1 MKGWRTA
8 LRIARR
14 DALRHRGRSI
24 LVLVMVALPVLA
36 VSAAAVVIKTSQLSG
51 AEGVDRRMGAA
62 AARVWTEGT
71 GPVLQAPDPQQGYTA
86 DGAEEQAEPLDA
98 AVVTGVLGPDTRL
111 LPIRQGWGGVRIGE
125 RVVDLDVTEVD
136 LADPMA
142 DGLFELTSGRL
153 PRTADEVVANQAL
166 LDKGVALGDELDLG
180 ARTAT
185 VVGVGRHVEREV
197 EAVAAVGGR
206 QRDVVGAGG
215 AHLDGER
222 DAPVAGVDGPAALAE
237 HVDPDLARDGV
248 LHLPEAHPSRRHEDP
263 VREVAVAAL
272 GLRAGGDPVDARDQG
287 GRPRADAAQGAEDA
301 VRQHLVLPPRRGAR
315 RGLLLAG
322 VEVGADV
329 LLDHEAVGV
338 GEPVE
343 VEVVRGVRHLV
354 VRRQPALPRHR
365 LLVGLDDEERLDV
378 EGQAGQDAERA
389 EADAG
394 EVVQEAFISAWRSLD
409 TFRGDSSIR
418 TWLFRLVHRRA
429 VDLQRHRRP
438 TPIDDELISRVIEA
452 SGDNPLQD
460 VLDAELLEALQ
471 RALDELP
478 WNQRAAW
485 LLREVEGLGY
495 EEIARTMGT
504 TVGSVRG
511 HLHRGRRQ
519 LAERMA
525 RWR

>member
-1 MKGWRTA
+1 MPTDHSPVVAQDDTGVASDVA
-8 LRIARR
+8 LVRAARLGDDDAFGALVDRHGPSMLRYARR
-14 DALRHRGRSI
+14 L
-24 LVLVMVALPVLA
+24 
-36 VSAAAVVIKTSQLSG
+36 
-51 AEGVDRRMGAA
+51 
-62 AARVWTEGT
+62 
-71 GPVLQAPDPQQGYTA
+71 
-86 DGAEEQAEPLDA
+86 
-98 AVVTGVLGPDTRL
+98 
-111 LPIRQGWGGVRIGE
+111 
-125 RVVDLDVTEVD
+125 
-136 LADPMA
+136 
-142 DGLFELTSGRL
+142 
-153 PRTADEVVANQAL
+153 
-166 LDKGVALGDELDLG
+166 
-180 ARTAT
+180 
-185 VVGVGRHVEREV
+185 
-197 EAVAAVGGR
+197 VGG
-206 QRDVVGAGG
+206 
-215 AHLDGER
+215 
-222 DAPVAGVDGPAALAE
+222 
-237 HVDPDLARDGV
+237 
-248 LHLPEAHPSRRHEDP
+248 S
-263 VREVAVAAL
+263 
-272 GLRAGGDPVDARDQG
+272 
-287 GRPRADAAQGAEDA
+287 
-301 VRQHLVLPPRRGAR
+301 
-315 RGLLLAG
+315 
-322 VEVGADV
+322 
-329 LLDHEAVGV
+329 
-338 GEPVE
+338 
-343 VEVVRGVRHLV
+343 
-354 VRRQPALPRHR
+354 
-365 LLVGLDDEERLDV
+365 
-378 EGQAGQDAERA
+378 

>member
-1 MKGWRTA
+1 MPPDHSPVVAQDDTGVASDAA
-8 LRIARR
+8 LVRAARLGDDDAFGALVDRHGPSMLRYARR
-14 DALRHRGRSI
+14 L
-24 LVLVMVALPVLA
+24 
-36 VSAAAVVIKTSQLSG
+36 
-51 AEGVDRRMGAA
+51 
-62 AARVWTEGT
+62 
-71 GPVLQAPDPQQGYTA
+71 
-86 DGAEEQAEPLDA
+86 
-98 AVVTGVLGPDTRL
+98 
-111 LPIRQGWGGVRIGE
+111 
-125 RVVDLDVTEVD
+125 
-136 LADPMA
+136 
-142 DGLFELTSGRL
+142 
-153 PRTADEVVANQAL
+153 
-166 LDKGVALGDELDLG
+166 
-180 ARTAT
+180 
-185 VVGVGRHVEREV
+185 
-197 EAVAAVGGR
+197 VGG
-206 QRDVVGAGG
+206 
-215 AHLDGER
+215 
-222 DAPVAGVDGPAALAE
+222 
-237 HVDPDLARDGV
+237 
-248 LHLPEAHPSRRHEDP
+248 S
-263 VREVAVAAL
+263 
-272 GLRAGGDPVDARDQG
+272 
-287 GRPRADAAQGAEDA
+287 
-301 VRQHLVLPPRRGAR
+301 
-315 RGLLLAG
+315 
-322 VEVGADV
+322 
-329 LLDHEAVGV
+329 
-338 GEPVE
+338 
-343 VEVVRGVRHLV
+343 
-354 VRRQPALPRHR
+354 
-365 LLVGLDDEERLDV
+365 
-378 EGQAGQDAERA
+378 